1 MEGGITG
8 DPSVLATIKECE
20 KINKATIEAEQI
32 ITSEDQYLDNSRSFI
47 QQNDE
52 EEISVFK
59 KNIEDLESQIKALEK
74 S

>member
-1 MEGGITG
+1 MQM
-8 DPSVLATIKECE
+8 DMLNTINQKF
-20 KINKATIEAEQI
+20 K
-32 ITSEDQYLDNSRSFI
+32 